1 MSIFLSRIQESEK
14 IYHSCLNKKKDG
26 SNTLFEKGD
35 LCCTPTNSPFWERPS
50 DVTSG
55 ARTCSQEKQQKKV
68 DVEEFNRYFQN
79 LWNIQRWLE
88 ASDSE
93 MEILNEPYEFYVV
106 DNA

>member
-26 SNTLFEKGD
+26 SNRLFEKGD
-35 LCCTPTNSPFWERPS
+35 LCCTPTNSPFWKRPS
-50 DVTSG
+50 DVTNG
-55 ARTCSQEKQQKKV
+55 ARTRSQEKEQKKV

-79 LWNIQRWLE
+79 LWNIQWWLE
-88 ASDSE
+88 ASDSKA
-93 MEILNEPYEFYVV
+93 EILNEPYEFYVV

>member
-79 LWNIQRWLE
+79 LWNIQWWLE
-88 ASDSE
+88 ASDSKA
-93 MEILNEPYEFYVV
+93 EILNEPYEFYVV

>member
-1 MSIFLSRIQESEK
+1 MEATDCSKKATDVVHQQIHLFGNDWCKNTLSRK
-14 IYHSCLNKKKDG
+14 
-26 SNTLFEKGD
+26 
-35 LCCTPTNSPFWERPS
+35 
-50 DVTSG
+50 
-55 ARTCSQEKQQKKV
+55 RTKKV

-93 MEILNEPYEFYVV
+93 VEILNEPYEFYVV